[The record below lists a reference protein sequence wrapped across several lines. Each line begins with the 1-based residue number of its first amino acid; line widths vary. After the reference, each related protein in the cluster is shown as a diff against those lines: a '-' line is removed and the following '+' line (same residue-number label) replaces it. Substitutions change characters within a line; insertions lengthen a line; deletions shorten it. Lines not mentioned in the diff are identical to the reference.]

1 MSPSRIV
8 VVIGATG
15 QQGGSVARTLLEDG
29 RFPVRAFTRRPD
41 SESALALAKAGAE
54 VVQGDLN
61 NIADLERAFKGA
73 YAIYALTDAWSAAK
87 GGVDEVTQ
95 GKNLADAA
103 VRAGVKKF
111 FFSCGFRID
120 PKFGPSPMC
129 HDKNV
134 IEDYCQG
141 LPELEVTSIWPMFYH
156 TNWIQCMPPRLA
168 ADGRTVEFAY
178 PIYTKDMEFPV
189 LDTDNDMGPAILGL
203 LTSPKLDTDYNG
215 GSLIV
220 ASESLTLPQMA
231 AIYSKVTGQEAH
243 HVFLPTGDYDFVD
256 GRGDW
261 TSMARSLAVDTNV
274 WKFWSSGPYRKGVAD
289 PLADVMEI
297 STPTKPTTWE
307 AWLRRTGFNVQDPA
321 WREKMIKTTWE

>member
-1 MSPSRIV
+1 MSSGRII

-41 SESALALAKAGAE
+41 SENALALAQAGAE
-54 VVQGDLN
+54 VVRGDLN

-103 VRAGVKKF
+103 VRAGVKRL
-111 FFSCGFRID
+111 FFSGVFRID

-129 HDKNV
+129 H
-134 IEDYCQG
+134 
-141 LPELEVTSIWPMFYH
+141 
-156 TNWIQCMPPRLA
+156 
-168 ADGRTVEFAY
+168 ADGKTVEFAY
-178 PIYTKDMEFPV
+178 PIYTKDMEFPL

-203 LTSPKLDTDYNG
+203 LISPKLDTDYNG
-215 GSLIV
+215 GTLIV

-231 AIYSKVTGQEAH
+231 AIYSKVTGQEAR
-243 HVFLPTGDYDFVD
+243 HVFLPSGDYDFVD

-261 TSMARSLAVDTNV
+261 TAMARSLAADTNV
-274 WKFWSSGPYRKGVAD
+274 WKSWRDGPYRKGALD

-321 WREKMIKTTWE
+321 WREKMIKTTWQ